1 MRSSKKLPALAA
13 AAALGL
19 LTWAPMT
26 PAAIYKFVDRYGV
39 THYTDRLPGQ
49 KYTQL
54 RLRSS
59 TSENRAKSFGSLPDR
74 TWRFS
79 VLRSGRGKSKSV
91 PKHLA
96 GTIHSA
102 ARRHSMDPAL
112 VKAVIR
118 AESAFNPKAVSRAG
132 AAGLMQLMPGTAA
145 QYGVYDRFDPAANI
159 DAGTRHLR
167 GLLDMFN
174 NDLMLALA
182 AYNAGEG
189 AVMKYGNTIPPYA
202 ETRTYVNRVLSYY
215 RQYRTM

>member
-1 MRSSKKLPALAA
+1 
-13 AAALGL
+13 
-19 LTWAPMT
+19 
-26 PAAIYKFVDRYGV
+26 
-39 THYTDRLPGQ
+39 
-49 KYTQL
+49 
-54 RLRSS
+54 
-59 TSENRAKSFGSLPDR
+59 
-74 TWRFS
+74 
-79 VLRSGRGKSKSV
+79 
-91 PKHLA
+91 
-96 GTIHSA
+96 
-102 ARRHSMDPAL
+102 MDPAL